1 MVGRGN
7 GRVRHTGGVTATRT
21 AWSIRA
27 RVIAAVMILTGLALL
42 LSGVV
47 IYVQGEASTR
57 QRVNADLGRAVDE
70 VARLAEGNDPATGKP
85 FTGVEPLLRASMQQV
100 VHGPA
105 EGSFAILGGRIRWT
119 APDGVVLRP

>member
-57 QRVNADLGRAVDE
+57 QRVIADLDRTVDE
-70 VARLAEGNDPATGKP
+70 VAQLAGGNDPP
-85 FTGVEPLLRASMQQV
+85 RASPSQV
-100 VHGPA
+100 
-105 EGSFAILGGRIRWT
+105 
-119 APDGVVLRP
+119 